1 MMKKLATFEAFN
13 PIQKDM
19 IFEEWRLPTYQDTLK
34 RKLSFLKKED
44 LLEYEPVATHTIE
57 IKELWRK
64 IMKKIYPN
72 DKAQKYME
80 IVDNSN
86 VYNLTNTFEVIK
98 KIKDSLTKKE
108 DIGYVFYHDKLN
120 KFFYEKPIDF
130 K

>member
-1 MMKKLATFEAFN
+1 MKKLATFEAFN